1 MSKMIE
7 DSRRLDK
14 ELMIWQRKNDIRRK
28 QLEDLASKSNTE
40 NKTKLKEDIEKVG
53 FFLSS
58 HPI

>member
-1 MSKMIE
+1 MIE

-14 ELMIWQRKNDIRRK
+14 ELMIWQQKNDTRRK
-28 QLEDLASKSNTE
+28 QLEDLASKSNIVD
-40 NKTKLKEDIEKVG
+40 KTKLKEDIEKVG